1 MSEIVAKPSVQQ
13 LPVLHPAQQAFAP
26 VTVSDAYAPPAN
38 R

>member
-13 LPVLHPAQQAFAP
+13 ATVLHSFQKAFAP
-26 VTVSDAYAPPAN
+26 VTVSDAYAHPAN